1 MKNDTT
7 SASISDDYI
16 LHLFHLQKEQID
28 SFQVNHQDDGVHVRI
43 KLTPKTTSCPV
54 CGFPTSKV
62 KSYVHKRITHSML
75 NTEACYIDYQ
85 ARRYIC
91 PACNKTFYEDN
102 PFTFKGMKISLL
114 TVYNVLRDLKNPAD
128 TFKSVG
134 TMSRIRTHLIDT
146 FFIFKTSFVIVR
158 RFIVTMT
165 VNPNC
170 IVKCFDIFKYHLVC
184 HLIINDLFSIQPLSF
199 N

>member
-1 MKNDTT
+1 MEDAAEKQREF
-7 SASISDDYI
+7 SVSGVLEKLGISKSGYYDWKRRDKSKTAKR
-16 LHLFHLQKEQID
+16 KERVIEKIKE
-28 SFQVNHQDDGVHVRI
+28 VH
-43 KLTPKTTSCPV
+43 K
-54 CGFPTSKV
+54 
-62 KSYVHKRITHSML
+62 KSYENYGAPKITRELRKQGEVISER
-75 NTEACYIDYQ
+75 TVGKYI
-85 ARRYIC
+85 
-91 PACNKTFYEDN
+91 
-102 PFTFKGMKISLL
+102 
-114 TVYNVLRDLKNPAD
+114 
-128 TFKSVG
+128 G

>member
-1 MKNDTT
+1 VLPLGTLTVEETKAPDGYLLDGAYMQADG
-7 SASISDDYI
+7 SE
-16 LHLFHLQKEQID
+16 EQIKGLYVT
-28 SFQVNHQDDGVHVRI
+28 QIVEDGDLAI
-43 KLTPKTTSCPV
+43 LS
-54 CGFPTSKV
+54 GSNQYKV
-62 KSYVHKRITHSML
+62 SDKVIR
-75 NTEACYIDYQ
+75 
-85 ARRYIC
+85 
-91 PACNKTFYEDN
+91 
-102 PFTFKGMKISLL
+102 GGVKIQK
-114 TVYNVLRDLKNPAD
+114 RDLETSD
-128 TFKSVG
+128 TSGQGSATLKDAEFSITSLNDSPVLVERKLG

>member
-1 MKNDTT
+1 MIFMKNDTT

-128 TFKSVG
+128 TFKSVAQRNHISS
-134 TMSRIRTHLIDT
+134 TSAMS
-146 FFIFKTSFVIVR
+146 IFDKHVQISEENFLNI
-158 RFIVTMT
+158 
-165 VNPNC
+165 
-170 IVKCFDIFKYHLVC
+170 
-184 HLIINDLFSIQPLSF
+184 
-199 N
+199 

>member
-62 KSYVHKRITHSML
+62 KSYVHKTHSML

-128 TFKSVG
+128 TFKSVAQRNHISS
-134 TMSRIRTHLIDT
+134 TSAMS
-146 FFIFKTSFVIVR
+146 IFDRHGPDIQKKTS
-158 RFIVTMT
+158 
-165 VNPNC
+165 
-170 IVKCFDIFKYHLVC
+170 
-184 HLIINDLFSIQPLSF
+184 
-199 N
+199 

>member
-1 MKNDTT
+1 MKGLIKRLCTGFLALATIAT
-7 SASISDDYI
+7 SLPTSVHASEKQYWT
-16 LHLFHLQKEQID
+16 
-28 SFQVNHQDDGVHVRI
+28 DG
-43 KLTPKTTSCPV
+43 KTTAGV
-54 CGFPTSKV
+54 IEKV
-62 KSYVHKRITHSML
+62 MNDGSI
-75 NTEACYIDYQ
+75 EA
-85 ARRYIC
+85 
-91 PACNKTFYEDN
+91 TFHE
-102 PFTFKGMKISLL
+102 SLM
-114 TVYNVLRDLKNPAD
+114 T
-128 TFKSVG
+128 G

>member
-1 MKNDTT
+1 MIHLYSNDYLVLNQELYENIIYSNKDFIIHSQCPHCGNCELVFYGHYNRTV
-7 SASISDDYI
+7 I
-16 LHLFHLQKEQID
+16 L
-28 SFQVNHQDDGVHVRI
+28 
-43 KLTPKTTSCPV
+43 
-54 CGFPTSKV
+54 
-62 KSYVHKRITHSML
+62 
-75 NTEACYIDYQ
+75 
-85 ARRYIC
+85 
-91 PACNKTFYEDN
+91 
-102 PFTFKGMKISLL
+102 
-114 TVYNVLRDLKNPAD
+114 
-128 TFKSVG
+128 G